1 MSTSSLIKRKNY
13 WSLDIAKFFCAIL
26 IISAHFAAERG
37 SFPTLIDYGFSV
49 YIIGVPF
56 FFACS
61 GFLFFKKLD
70 SLATKAEKKSY
81 FISYQKRIWI
91 MYGLWSLIYVST
103 RFIGWLRKGTFT
115 LEKFLDWLHKAIVFQ
130 TYETIWFL
138 PALAIGIAIA
148 YFLVI
153 KLSKK
158 KMLAVVVIFY
168 IIGMLGYTYKFV
180 IDGTP
185 IGEAFDLYIKLF
197 VTTRNGIFN
206 AVPFI
211 YMGCLVSRK
220 EITASKKGF
229 IRYFVL
235 AGASFVLMVAESFL
249 LKIVFNVT
257 GMDVCIFVAVFTY
270 FFMMALLHI
279 DLKENKVWLW
289 MRKLSI
295 LLFVCQRIFL
305 SVLPGYLPGIFE
317 KIYANS
323 YIGLI
328 AVLALTIS
336 FSVILIL
343 LSKKIKFL
351 KRMY

>member
-1 MSTSSLIKRKNY
+1 MSNALTERKNY

-37 SFPTLIDYGFSV
+37 SFPTLIDYSFSI

-61 GFLFFKKLD
+61 GFLFFKKLC
-70 SLATKAEKKSY
+70 SLRTADEKKTY
-81 FISYQKRIWI
+81 FINYEKRILI
-91 MYGLWSLIYVST
+91 MYGIWSAIYVST

-138 PALAIGIAIA
+138 PALALGIAIS
-148 YFLVI
+148 YFLI
-153 KLSKK
+153 MKLSKK
-158 KMLAVVVIFY
+158 QMIAVSVFLY
-168 IIGMLGYTYKFV
+168 IIGMLGYTYKFIV
-180 IDGTP
+180 DGTSV
-185 IGEAFDLYIKLF
+185 GVAYDFYIKAF

-211 YMGCLVSRK
+211 YMGYLISQK
-220 EITASKKGF
+220 EVVASVKGF
-229 IRYFVL
+229 FKNIIL
-235 AGASFVLMVAESFL
+235 AGISFILMVAESFI
-249 LKIVFNVT
+249 LKLKFNVT
-257 GMDVCIFVAVFTY
+257 GMDFCIFVAVFTY
-270 FFMMALLHI
+270 FFFLALIHI
-279 DLKENKVWLW
+279 DLKERKIWIW

-295 LLFVCQRIFL
+295 LIFVCQRIFL
-305 SVLPGYLPGIFE
+305 SVLPGYFPSVFE
-317 KIYANS
+317 KLYANS
-323 YIGLI
+323 YIGLV
-328 AVLALTIS
+328 AVLGLTIG
-336 FSVILIL
+336 FGVVLIL